1 MDLDYLIEYESENTC
16 LDFKVEEYVN
26 NKISLLKDIM
36 SMANADSMDKKY
48 IIIGV
53 KDLPDSERQIIGL
66 DSISDQANLENVI
79 QENIEPN
86 INFKYY
92 KYFYK
97 EKLLGIIEIANN
109 ANPIY
114 DEKRHGSIKKRRN
127 MGTKG

>member
-79 QENIEPN
+79 HH
-86 INFKYY
+86 K
-92 KYFYK
+92 
-97 EKLLGIIEIANN
+97 AV
-109 ANPIY
+109 
-114 DEKRHGSIKKRRN
+114 KK
-127 MGTKG
+127 K